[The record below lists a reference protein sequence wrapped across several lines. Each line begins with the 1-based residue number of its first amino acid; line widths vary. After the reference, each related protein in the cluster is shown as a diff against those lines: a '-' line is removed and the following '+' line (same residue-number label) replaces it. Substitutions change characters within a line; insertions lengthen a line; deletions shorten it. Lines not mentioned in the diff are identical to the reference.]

1 MCTQTNSRL
10 RYFERYNSPSFSEGG
25 TSGSYSINRT
35 IDLCPQGYFIFGNDN
50 NFQLEGQGNNQDK
63 SQGSGTWE
71 VVTGSDGYPSLK
83 LIYHTGEE
91 SFYRLEYSED
101 KLFLNGERYYRE
113 EGKELEGFCR

>member
-1 MCTQTNSRL
+1 
-10 RYFERYNSPSFSEGG
+10 
-25 TSGSYSINRT
+25 
-35 IDLCPQGYFIFGNDN
+35 
-50 NFQLEGQGNNQDK
+50 
-63 SQGSGTWE
+63 
-71 VVTGSDGYPSLK
+71 VTGSDGYPSLK